1 MSFEAIIMGLVTL
14 LFIIGPS
21 LVKRQQKPEQEQP
34 PQRGRGQ
41 PPPDTQVQT
50 QRAAG
55 ADDWLEKLEEARRR
69 IAEAL
74 GEETAGQQKVPVP
87 AAPGPRVRQTQAKTV
102 PGRPAPATARSAGP
116 APAATG
122 IDWQQVT
129 TRPPTEH
136 SAAAAAARDRAA
148 AERTRRLRE
157 ASTASAV
164 QVTAAGRKGPYT
176 AGRRKRQASDL
187 FGSDSVLNGYIW
199 HQILSEPPHRRGNR
213 RKVSRLRSP

>member
-1 MSFEAIIMGLVTL
+1 MSLETIIIGLVTL
-14 LFIIGPS
+14 LFVVGPS
-21 LVKRQQKPEQEQP
+21 LVRRQQKPEQEQP
-34 PQRGRGQ
+34 PQRGPGQ
-41 PPPDTQVQT
+41 APPAGGTVQT
-50 QRAAG
+50 QQRTAG
-55 ADDWLEKLEEARRR
+55 ADDWQAKLEEARRR

-74 GEETAGQQKVPVP
+74 GEDTVQQPPPTK
-87 AAPGPRVRQTQAKTV
+87 APRS
-102 PGRPAPATARSAGP
+102 PAPARPVQSRSVAGRPQP
-116 APAATG
+116 APARAPTG

-136 SAAAAAARDRAA
+136 SAAAAAARNRAA

-157 ASTASAV
+157 ASTASTTSEL
-164 QVTAAGRKGPYT
+164 QVTAASRRGPYT

-187 FGSDSVLNGYIW
+187 FSSDSVLNGYIW